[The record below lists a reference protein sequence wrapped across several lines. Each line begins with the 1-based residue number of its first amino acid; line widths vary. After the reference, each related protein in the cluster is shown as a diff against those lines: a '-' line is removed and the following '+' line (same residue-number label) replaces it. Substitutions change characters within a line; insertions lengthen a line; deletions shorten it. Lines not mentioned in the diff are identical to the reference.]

1 MPTLHY
7 DWMQNSGM
15 RTGVV
20 RFCHQLSVES
30 IDMLDVG
37 EVDGL
42 AEEEMP
48 VNTLSDMM
56 VLKRNYNF
64 SALKHG
70 APNLNWNQ

>member
-1 MPTLHY
+1 
-7 DWMQNSGM
+7 M

-20 RFCHQLSVES
+20 RFCHQMSVES

-42 AEEEMP
+42 AKEDVP
-48 VNTLSDMM
+48 VNTLSDLM

-70 APNLNWNQ
+70 AQIMNCDKEKQQHARE